1 MYIYVYVYI
10 WNTYRCSSYVYVC
23 IYIHTHTHTMEYLL
37 SHKKE
42 QNCVIS
48 RDVDGLETLIQS
60 KVCQNEERF
69 SDRENRWQAK

>member
-1 MYIYVYVYI
+1 
-10 WNTYRCSSYVYVC
+10 
-23 IYIHTHTHTMEYLL
+23 MEYLL

-60 KVCQNEERF
+60 KVSQNEERF
-69 SDRENRWQAK
+69 SDRENRWQAKWNKKPTRGCAKDWMSVSLQKS